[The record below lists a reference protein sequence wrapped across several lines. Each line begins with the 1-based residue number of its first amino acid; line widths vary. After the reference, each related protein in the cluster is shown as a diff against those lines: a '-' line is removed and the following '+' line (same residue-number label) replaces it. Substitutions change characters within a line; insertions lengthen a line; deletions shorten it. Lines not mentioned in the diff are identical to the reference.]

1 MKLAHL
7 IFFVLSLIIV
17 TLPRFNW
24 GELGPLKSL
33 VGVKPFDVEQYI
45 LYTDYF
51 RGEKNSTV
59 LESPFAYRPLVPF
72 LASFLPYKA
81 FTSINLVNLIFLIL
95 TLFPLIGLL
104 RHLNFKGNY
113 LLFGCSLFVFS
124 FPVFYYGTSG
134 YIDATLIAFLMSGTY
149 FILKEK
155 ILLFMASFILGLL
168 VKETTIILIP
178 VFAVYLFLQDN
189 MLLRNKLLLIIF
201 LVKDIL

>member
-7 IFFVLSLIIV
+7 IFFILSLIIV

-104 RHLNFKGNY
+104 RHLNVRC
-113 LLFGCSLFVFS
+113 LF
-124 FPVFYYGTSG
+124 FP
-134 YIDATLIAFLMSGTY
+134 FLY
-149 FILKEK
+149 F
-155 ILLFMASFILGLL
+155 
-168 VKETTIILIP
+168 TT
-178 VFAVYLFLQDN
+178 AHQD
-189 MLLRNKLLLIIF
+189 I
-201 LVKDIL
+201 